1 MRAELK
7 LLKEKVL
14 GSIEKLMDMGDLQ
27 DRRMEEI
34 ERSLERMMATLEERE
49 KVPHELVELIK
60 SGKRFLVE
68 SFGF

>member
-1 MRAELK
+1 M
-7 LLKEKVL
+7 L